1 MTLDHKA
8 AYLNAAMKGPEVIML
23 LSPDVSSLL
32 VELDDSHT
40 RYVRP
45 DLKIAVRLKK
55 ALYGCIQS
63 AVLWYNELSS
73 TIVNMG
79 FIKNPYDLC
88 SFRRVRDDDECTILV
103 YVDDLFIMSSAQ
115 HNLLEVSSTLRK
127 KYGGITTTEGQV
139 HDYLGIR
146 WDFSIAKQV
155 SLSMEGYVKDLLAKF
170 KPLKGASTPAGSD
183 LFEIKDSS
191 PLLGKEKREL
201 YHSAIMT
208 LHYLAKRVRPD
219 ILAAVSFGATRV
231 LAPTDQDMNKLQR
244 ILGYLSTTSTQQ
256 LLLKI
261 GEDVTIKAYVDS
273 SYGTYHDGKSV
284 TGTVIFIGGAP
295 VYFKSSKQKIVTRS
309 STEAELVGISDA
321 LSQILWTREYM
332 LSQGTKVGPVTLY
345 QDNMSTIFLANKGR
359 STSERTRHIK
369 IRYFFITHYI
379 ESKEIIIVHMPT
391 ACMIA
396 DALTK
401 PLHGTLFVEMTAALT
416 GHTHNLGNK

>member
-1 MTLDHKA
+1 MGHRQDASQFSESEVSSPTVSLTSAIIGAAMAAHCCQHVMTLDHKA

-139 HDYLGIR
+139 HDY
-146 WDFSIAKQV
+146 
-155 SLSMEGYVKDLLAKF
+155 
-170 KPLKGASTPAGSD
+170 
-183 LFEIKDSS
+183 
-191 PLLGKEKREL
+191 
-201 YHSAIMT
+201 
-208 LHYLAKRVRPD
+208 
-219 ILAAVSFGATRV
+219 
-231 LAPTDQDMNKLQR
+231 
-244 ILGYLSTTSTQQ
+244 
-256 LLLKI
+256 
-261 GEDVTIKAYVDS
+261 
-273 SYGTYHDGKSV
+273 
-284 TGTVIFIGGAP
+284 
-295 VYFKSSKQKIVTRS
+295 
-309 STEAELVGISDA
+309 
-321 LSQILWTREYM
+321 
-332 LSQGTKVGPVTLY
+332 
-345 QDNMSTIFLANKGR
+345 
-359 STSERTRHIK
+359 
-369 IRYFFITHYI
+369 
-379 ESKEIIIVHMPT
+379 
-391 ACMIA
+391 
-396 DALTK
+396 
-401 PLHGTLFVEMTAALT
+401 
-416 GHTHNLGNK
+416 